1 MQKSLSDTDVFLRS
15 IRADDPHREIK
26 AQLAH
31 FLLALIQAF
40 LRTGYYT
47 PDHPEAQKAKIG
59 LYEDFQGLFS
69 QRDELTFFIREEPD
83 RKNILIEGVLPEIQD
98 LNSLMIEGMAEMYV
112 PRFAKFLEQKDL
124 ISLTLKNAM
133 TPREF
138 TRFVDI
144 MSEPSFVETRDKG
157 DKERFSRTLQEKKIV
172 NISYIYNEELV
183 TVRNIPWRAQIALT
197 RLKKDFSMVPYFTDL
212 DLEGLRK
219 VRRQIIQDLIRPLRN
234 AEAIYYILTNSD
246 LAVTEEFREA
256 EIDQEILVCL
266 SDDFL
271 AQVSRALLK
280 EAFRHGK
287 TEPAQGKAV
296 GLAKDFAHSLNLRKI
311 DGRESILE
319 EYVKHKLIS
328 ADQLPAEM
336 QHRIRLEQLTKR
348 ILQDS
353 NSILAQLDKIQ
364 DEGKYLR
371 VARNLRAI
379 MPELIR
385 RDHYE
390 PILEIINCFDGHLS
404 EKKEFSNCAARIL
417 DEICKGEII
426 LALKSKF
433 LLGRKETCQAID
445 PIFRKLGSRALTH
458 LVSILLSSQDHLV
471 RKNACELVIQ
481 IDPSAINFVLGKLN
495 EKGSETRSIIDIL
508 RILAELDSDRANH
521 PLANSVLSYL
531 NHANSHIR
539 AEALRVYYRVK
550 GAEGKVLYL
559 DLLNDGDVNVQK
571 QAIECLAR
579 VRSGTALGKFIEIL
593 NKPDDISSEKK
604 VQFEACLYRSM
615 GLYGNIERPE
625 IGTLEDFLLSKLDTK
640 VGSGTLRWTTIR
652 KKAIQPEVI
661 AAICEA
667 LGRIGTH
674 KSRGVLQK
682 LKKHK
687 GTLWQNKAEE
697 ALARI
702 AEREVGPD
710 G

>member
-1 MQKSLSDTDVFLRS
+1 MKKSLTDTDVFLRTS
-15 IRADDPHREIK
+15 RADDPHRETK
-26 AQLAH
+26 AQLAQ

-47 PDHPEAQKAKIG
+47 SDHPEAQKAKIG

-69 QRDELTFFIREEPD
+69 QRDELTFLIREEPEG
-83 RKNILIEGVLPEIQD
+83 KNILIEGVLPEIQD

-133 TPREF
+133 TPAEF
-138 TRFVDI
+138 TSFVDI
-144 MSEPSFVETRDKG
+144 MSEPSFVDTRGKG
-157 DKERFSRTLQEKKIV
+157 DKERFSRTLQEKEIV

-246 LAVTEEFREA
+246 LAVTEEFKEA
-256 EIDQEILVCL
+256 EIDQEIIECL
-266 SDDFL
+266 SDDLL

-280 EAFRHGK
+280 EAFRRGE

-296 GLAKDFAHSLNLRKI
+296 ELAKDLAHTLNLRKVK
-311 DGRESILE
+311 GRESILE

-336 QHRIRLEQLTKR
+336 QQQIRLEQLTKR

-364 DEGKYLR
+364 DEEKYLR
-371 VARNLRAI
+371 VARTLGAI
-379 MPELIR
+379 MPELTR

-390 PILEIINCFDGHLS
+390 PILEIINCFDRHLS
-404 EKKEFSNCAARIL
+404 EKKEFSNCAALIL

-426 LALKSKF
+426 LALRSKF
-433 LLGRKETCQAID
+433 LLGRKETCQAIA
-445 PIFRKLGSRALTH
+445 PIFLKLGSRALPQ
-458 LVSILLSSQDHLV
+458 LVSILVRSQDHFV
-471 RKNACELVIQ
+471 RKNACELVTQ
-481 IDPSAINFVLGKLN
+481 IDPSAINFILSKLN

-508 RILAELDSDRANH
+508 RILAELDLDGAKH
-521 PLANSVLSYL
+521 PLANSVLSFL
-531 NHANSHIR
+531 NHENPHIR

-559 DLLNDGDVNVQK
+559 DLLNDSDVNVQK
-571 QAIECLAR
+571 EAIECLAR
-579 VRSGTALGKFIEIL
+579 VKSGTALGKFMEML
-593 NKPDDISSEKK
+593 KNSDDIPSDKR
-604 VQFEACLYRSM
+604 VQIEACLYRSM
-615 GLYGNIERPE
+615 GFYGNLERPD
-625 IGTLEDFLLSKLDTK
+625 IGTLEDFLLATLDSK

-667 LGRIGTH
+667 LGKIGTRR
-674 KSRGVLQK
+674 SRGVLQK
-682 LKKHK
+682 LKKQK
-687 GTLWQNKAEE
+687 DSAWQNKAEE
-697 ALARI
+697 ALAKI
-702 AEREVGPD
+702 AEREVG
-710 G
+710 

>member
-1 MQKSLSDTDVFLRS
+1 MKKNLSDTDVFLRTS
-15 IRADDPHREIK
+15 RPDDPHREIK
-26 AQLAH
+26 AQLAQ

-47 PDHPEAQKAKIG
+47 SDHPEAQKAKKG

-69 QRDELTFFIREEPD
+69 QRDELTFLIRDEAEG
-83 RKNILIEGVLPEIQD
+83 KNILIEGVLPEIQD

-133 TPREF
+133 TPTEF
-138 TRFVDI
+138 TNFVDI
-144 MSEPSFVETRDKG
+144 MSEPNFVETRDKR
-157 DKERFSRTLQEKKIV
+157 DKEKFSRTLQEKGIV

-212 DLEGLRK
+212 DREGLRK

-246 LAVTEEFREA
+246 LAVTEEFKEA
-256 EIDQEILVCL
+256 EIDQEIIECL

-271 AQVSRALLK
+271 AHVSRALLK
-280 EAFRHGK
+280 EAFRQGE
-287 TEPAQGKAV
+287 TAPAEKKSVA
-296 GLAKDFAHSLNLRKI
+296 LAKDLAHSLNVRKVK
-311 DGRESILE
+311 GRESILQ
-319 EYVKHKLIS
+319 EYVKHQFIS

-336 QHRIRLEQLTKR
+336 QHQMRLEELTKR

-364 DEGKYLR
+364 DEQKYLR
-371 VARNLRAI
+371 VARTLGAI
-379 MPELIR
+379 MPELTR

-390 PILEIINCFDGHLS
+390 PILAIISCFQRHLN
-404 EKKEFSNCAARIL
+404 EKKEFSNCAALIL
-417 DEICKGEII
+417 DEICKGEIM

-433 LLGRKETCQAID
+433 LLGRKETCQAIA
-445 PIFRKLGSRALTH
+445 PIFHKLGSRALPQ
-458 LVSILLSSQDHLV
+458 LVSILVRSQDHFV
-471 RKNACELVIQ
+471 RKNACELVTQ
-481 IDPSAINFVLGKLN
+481 IDPSAINFILSKLN

-508 RILAELDSDRANH
+508 RILAELDLDGAKH
-521 PLANSVLSYL
+521 PLANSVLSFL
-531 NHANSHIR
+531 SHENPYIR

-550 GAEGKVLYL
+550 GAEGKALYL
-559 DLLNDGDVNVQK
+559 DLLHDGDVNVQK
-571 QAIECLAR
+571 EAIECLAR
-579 VRSGTALGKFIEIL
+579 VRSGTALGKFMEML
-593 NKPDDISSEKK
+593 NKTDDIPSEKR
-604 VQFEACLYRSM
+604 VQIEACLYKSM
-615 GLYGNIERPE
+615 GFYGNIERPE
-625 IGTLEDFLLSKLDTK
+625 IGTLEDFLLTKLDSK

-652 KKAIQPEVI
+652 KKAIQPEII

-667 LGRIGTH
+667 LGKIGTQ

-682 LKKHK
+682 LKKQK
-687 GTLWQNKAEE
+687 DTPWQNKAEE
-697 ALARI
+697 ALVKI
-702 AEREVGPD
+702 AEREAGQA
-710 G
+710 